1 MVKKEFGTIKIENV
15 KTVVSFF
22 SQNDRGTARE
32 IGASGSFMHSLCE
45 RGYVRVVDTIDTM
58 VCINEYVGLYRKIPI
73 NVYALTV
80 SPTQL
85 YDFYCSSVTRLADI
99 KKSDAE
105 CLIAQAKDKLTEV
118 ENMLA
123 QL

>member
-1 MVKKEFGTIKIENV
+1 MVKKEFGTNKIENV
-15 KTVVSFF
+15 KAVVNFF
-22 SQNDRGTARE
+22 SQNTRGTAAE
-32 IGASGSFMHSLCE
+32 IDTSGSFMRSLCD
-45 RGYVRVVDTIDTM
+45 RGYATVVDTNYAM
-58 VCINEYVGLYRKIPI
+58 VCINEYAGLYRKIPI

-99 KKSDAE
+99 KKSNAE

-118 ENMLA
+118 ESMLA